1 MAGSVLNVHAHDGV
15 LAAHALRAKA
25 DGVDAVFQQLLHIGC
40 ALVLVVAAQ
49 RTHQSLLGQQS
60 GGLNRGGNA
69 HAHQQRRAGV
79 DAVAGHDIHDEPGHA
94 FVACTGHQNHSLARQ
109 GAAAA
114 CHVGV
119 DLALVAVRDD
129 IPPHGG
135 SALADIAAGVE
146 LIESFNAVV
155 AQGCFEGS
163 LDHSLLQQTLHLADE
178 GEVHAALYPELQ
190 HTGVL
195 AAGAVQLL
203 GQFLVPLHGLIDD
216 LGQRSVL
223 LCAQLIELGNDVV
236 RQHLGDMAHKVC
248 HIGRHLLHLFLF
260 VHSNASLAL
269 VHFARWFT
277 HIQRSC
283 PLYCGKNGNA
293 MGRITMLT
301 TVAMRMRGRPA
312 LA

>member
-1 MAGSVLNVHAHDGV
+1 M
-15 LAAHALRAKA
+15 
-25 DGVDAVFQQLLHIGC
+25 
-40 ALVLVVAAQ
+40 AQ
-49 RTHQSLLGQQS
+49 R
-60 GGLNRGGNA
+60 
-69 HAHQQRRAGV
+69 
-79 DAVAGHDIHDEPGHA
+79 
-94 FVACTGHQNHSLARQ
+94 
-109 GAAAA
+109 
-114 CHVGV
+114 
-119 DLALVAVRDD
+119 
-129 IPPHGG
+129 
-135 SALADIAAGVE
+135 
-146 LIESFNAVV
+146 
-155 AQGCFEGS
+155 CFKGS

-178 GEVHAALYPELQ
+178 GKVHAALYPELE
-190 HTGVL
+190 HTSVL
-195 AAGAVQLL
+195 AAGAIQLL
-203 GQFLVPLHGLIDD
+203 GQLLVPLHGLIND
-216 LGQRSVL
+216 LGQRCVL